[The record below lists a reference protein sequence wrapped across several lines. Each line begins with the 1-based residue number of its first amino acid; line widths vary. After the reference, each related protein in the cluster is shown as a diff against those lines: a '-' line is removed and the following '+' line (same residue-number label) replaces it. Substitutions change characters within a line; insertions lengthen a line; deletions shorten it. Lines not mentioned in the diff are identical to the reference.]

1 MAVIVGAEQ
10 LKRTYPGVS
19 NGLYFRTAIIPQK
32 DANGSIIS
40 NKTYLTY
47 QKPSTSTSPSDT
59 RGQIPTDAKRDG
71 STFLVTA
78 AELKDG
84 KWVSIKQSDSFYVTN
99 SNELKKY
106 DGPLATQNDYV
117 ISNDA
122 RADLASTS
130 PTGLGQQAKG
140 NARENLI
147 AFDGLTRNKAN
158 ELIGITNPPASPD
171 APAAPEPPPP
181 NSTTTGGGGESKINL
196 SNFTVENNDP
206 NFLKETSFKEFA
218 YPLGTGNIGQD
229 FLKIEI
235 VKYNKSEANSSN
247 TGLKA
252 KTYSPVTEG
261 GGVIR
266 LGLQASIT
274 DQNSVL
280 WSDDTIN
287 GLQLGAAL
295 NTLGIINGDQGFD
308 DLANTAINTAKDPA
322 IKALITTGMTKAALN
337 TSDSNLFARVTNSI
351 VNPNLELLFNR
362 PNLRP
367 FNFIF
372 KMAPRDADE
381 AEQVKGIIKALKQ
394 SSAVQIGSG
403 ELFLKTPFVYRLSYM
418 TQKGQ
423 EEAKIHPSLNLI
435 KECALTSV
443 NVDYTPSNVYMTYND
458 DSATMTA
465 YTMQL
470 QFSELIPVYAD
481 DYLKEKSHLIGY

>member
-1 MAVIVGAEQ
+1 
-10 LKRTYPGVS
+10 
-19 NGLYFRTAIIPQK
+19 
-32 DANGSIIS
+32 
-40 NKTYLTY
+40 
-47 QKPSTSTSPSDT
+47 
-59 RGQIPTDAKRDG
+59 
-71 STFLVTA
+71 
-78 AELKDG
+78 
-84 KWVSIKQSDSFYVTN
+84 
-99 SNELKKY
+99 
-106 DGPLATQNDYV
+106 
-117 ISNDA
+117 
-122 RADLASTS
+122 
-130 PTGLGQQAKG
+130 
-140 NARENLI
+140 
-147 AFDGLTRNKAN
+147 
-158 ELIGITNPPASPD
+158 LIGKPNSLAAPD
-171 APAAPEPPPP
+171 APAAPELPPPEGT
-181 NSTTTGGGGESKINL
+181 SAGGGGGGEPKIDL

-280 WSDDTIN
+280 WSDDSIN
-287 GLQLGAAL
+287 SLQLGGQL
-295 NTLGIINGDQGFD
+295 NAMGIMNGDQAFSD
-308 DLANTAINTAKDPA
+308 VVETASTVVQDPA
-322 IKALITTGMTKAALN
+322 IKTLGIAELSKMALN

-351 VNPNLELLFNR
+351 INPNLELLFNR

-367 FNFIF
+367 FNFVF
-372 KMAPRDADE
+372 KMAPRDDTE